1 MVVTWISTAI
11 CNLLLQFS
19 KCFHTIYYNYNP
31 LKVVRISEKE
41 LVIKSVLSI
50 YHLPVSELG
59 TGVMAKI
66 KAEKNLSVFTEEGRN
81 T

>member
-1 MVVTWISTAI
+1 M
-11 CNLLLQFS
+11 
-19 KCFHTIYYNYNP
+19 
-31 LKVVRISEKE
+31 RISEKE

-66 KAEKNLSVFTEEGRN
+66 KAEKNLSVLTEEGRN